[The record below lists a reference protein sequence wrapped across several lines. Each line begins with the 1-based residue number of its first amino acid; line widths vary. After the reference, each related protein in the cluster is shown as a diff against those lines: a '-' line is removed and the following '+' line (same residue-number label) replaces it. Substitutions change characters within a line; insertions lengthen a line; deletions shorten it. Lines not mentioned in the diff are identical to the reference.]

1 MKKVLYDLKKYP
13 LAVFSAF
20 VLFLV
25 ILTTILAPVLAPCD
39 PTAVDILNITA
50 GPSAEHLLG
59 TDMQG
64 RDVFSRL
71 LYGGRTALLSPLFV
85 VAIATIIGVPIG
97 LISGYMGDKIDNLIM
112 RICEIVLAF
121 PSMLI
126 ALLTVAFL
134 GRGLQNAIA
143 VLGLFYIPMVARMVR
158 AQVIVQKEQNY
169 VEACAALGFSTA
181 RTIFVHILP
190 NCVSAII
197 VQATL
202 CLGYAMLDLAALSYL
217 GLGVQ
222 PPQSDWGYML
232 SEGKQVLTFAPWL
245 SLSAGIAIMIT
256 ACCFNFLGDGIDDF
270 LDPKRKRM

>member
-1 MKKVLYDLKKYP
+1 MKQFWHTVKKYP
-13 LAVFSAF
+13 LAVVSAW
-20 VLFLV
+20 VLLIIIIV
-25 ILTTILAPVLAPCD
+25 TIAAPMLATYD
-39 PTAVDILNITA
+39 PTATDILNTTQKP
-50 GPSAEHLLG
+50 GAEHLLG

-71 LYGGRTALLSPLFV
+71 LYGGRTALLAPLAV
-85 VAIATIIGVPIG
+85 VAIALIIGVPLGLSAGYIG
-97 LISGYMGDKIDNLIM
+97 GKFDNLIM
-112 RICEIVLAF
+112 RVCDVVLAF

-134 GRGLQNAIA
+134 GRGLQNAIS
-143 VLGLFYIPMVARMVR
+143 VLGLFYIPMIARMVR

-169 VEACAALGFSTA
+169 VEACHALGYSTG
-181 RTIFVHILP
+181 RIMFIHILP
-190 NCVSAII
+190 NCISSVI
-197 VQATL
+197 VQSTL

-245 SLSAGIAIMIT
+245 SLSAGAAIMVT
-256 ACCFNFLGDGIDDF
+256 AACFNFLGDGLDDF
-270 LDPKRKRM
+270 LDPKRKRL